1 MNNPIYIEHLK
12 NLLLDTVNK
21 ERLAYGE
28 YIPLDDNN
36 FNWKL
41 KIIRKIDKFI
51 RKRDIAICRL
61 SNAETREEGRD
72 WPSYADTMIG
82 LKRLENIQFCF
93 NEIIKDNI
101 PGDFIETGVWRG
113 GATIFMKALLNDLKI
128 KDRNV
133 WVADSFEGL
142 PPPNETLYPEDKGDL
157 HDTKSDHLAISLET
171 VKYNFQKYDLLDD
184 SVKFLKGW
192 FKDTLPTA
200 PIEKLSIIRLDGDMY
215 ESTMDGLVNLYPKLS
230 KGGFIIIDDWGA
242 VEACK
247 KAVIDYRKT
256 NNITEE
262 IKTID
267 WTGAYWR
274 KSF

>member
-1 MNNPIYIEHLK
+1 MNNPIYIDHLK

-93 NEIIKDNI
+93 NEIIKDNV

-113 GATIFMKALLNDLKI
+113 GATIFMKALLKDLKI

-142 PPPNETLYPEDKGDL
+142 PPPNETLYPADKGDL

-192 FKDTLPTA
+192 FKDTLPSA

-247 KAVIDYRKT
+247 KAVIDYRKA